1 MVKSQSQSGWGSGG
15 VSCKVTV
22 QSESVLSPTA
32 KKATPPPYSVG
43 GGVDNDSLCTTASTL
58 SIQGDFCKICHCGA
72 DPAQVS
78 PTSAIFFFSF
88 CTCSGFPKKG
98 NNQYFETLVSGAKI
112 STVPRGICLGGQNK
126 RQTLLCNSNFKWAL
140 IALSTES
147 KDTNQNSL

>member
-1 MVKSQSQSGWGSGG
+1 MQLEFKALKPKKFTSAGGHIYSMVKSQSQSGWGSGG

-72 DPAQVS
+72 DPAQVLP
-78 PTSAIFFFSF
+78 PTNAIF
-88 CTCSGFPKKG
+88 
-98 NNQYFETLVSGAKI
+98 
-112 STVPRGICLGGQNK
+112 
-126 RQTLLCNSNFKWAL
+126 NSRFINR
-140 IALSTES
+140 
-147 KDTNQNSL
+147 

>member
-1 MVKSQSQSGWGSGG
+1 MKLAFKALKPQKFTFAGGHIYSMVKSQSQSGWGSGG

-72 DPAQVS
+72 DPAQVFP
-78 PTSAIFFFSF
+78 PTNAIFFSSF
-88 CTCSGFPKKG
+88 FT
-98 NNQYFETLVSGAKI
+98 
-112 STVPRGICLGGQNK
+112 R
-126 RQTLLCNSNFKWAL
+126 
-140 IALSTES
+140 
-147 KDTNQNSL
+147 

>member
-1 MVKSQSQSGWGSGG
+1 MKLAFKALKPQKFTFAGGHIYSMVKSQSQSGWGSGG

-72 DPAQVS
+72 DPAQVF
-78 PTSAIFFFSF
+78 PIFFSSF
-88 CTCSGFPKKG
+88 F
-98 NNQYFETLVSGAKI
+98 N
-112 STVPRGICLGGQNK
+112 R
-126 RQTLLCNSNFKWAL
+126 
-140 IALSTES
+140 
-147 KDTNQNSL
+147 